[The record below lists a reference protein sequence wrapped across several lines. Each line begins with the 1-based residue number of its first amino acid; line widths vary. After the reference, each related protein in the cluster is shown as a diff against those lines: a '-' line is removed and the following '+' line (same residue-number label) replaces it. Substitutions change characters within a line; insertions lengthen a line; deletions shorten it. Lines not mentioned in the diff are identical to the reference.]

1 MCQGHFVPFVSL
13 TLTASSINSDQERS
27 GLPGF
32 YNVSLLACHDS
43 ELRQTS
49 TFSLMLFPKNTNASA
64 LLSVRVK
71 TLSVWIALFEARYIL
86 TTHDGPYGLQDCLC
100 TLSSQYRSSVTQ
112 LLNEI
117 NTQYRWMVSPFP
129 TGTFTLQ
136 DTLSFAQRD
145 NDSITRVCSGTRMC
159 DKMEGTNIYTYG
171 CRGKHRVH

>member
-1 MCQGHFVPFVSL
+1 MCQGNFVPFVSL

-49 TFSLMLFPKNTNASA
+49 TLSPLTSASV

-71 TLSVWIALFEARYIL
+71 TLSVWIEPFEARYIL
-86 TTHDGPYGLQDCLC
+86 TTRDGPYGLQDSLC
-100 TLSSQYRSSVTQ
+100 TLTSHYRSSVTQ

-117 NTQYRWMVSPFP
+117 NTRYGWLVKPYP
-129 TGTFTLQ
+129 TGTFTLL

-145 NDSITRVCSGTRMC
+145 NAKLTRTVCDVRIAVKWSDNDTAIRTARTVSSAAFC
-159 DKMEGTNIYTYG
+159 
-171 CRGKHRVH
+171 